1 MDKKEEST
9 VKSLDASLD
18 ASLDD
23 DNILYSDI
31 PIISFIRIGQ
41 SLEMP
46 REIDK
51 EELNVIPRR
60 NILNILSKKKTSI
73 VKGKNDNKK

>member
-1 MDKKEEST
+1 MDKKEESQT
-9 VKSLDASLD
+9 R
-18 ASLDD
+18 SLDD

-31 PIISFIRIGQ
+31 PTISFIRIGQ

-60 NILNILSKKKTSI
+60 NILNILSKQKSSI

>member
-9 VKSLDASLD
+9 VKSLD

>member
-1 MDKKEEST
+1 MDKSEEYI
-9 VKSLDASLD
+9 LD
-18 ASLDD
+18 
-23 DNILYSDI
+23 NEI
-31 PIISFIRIGQ
+31 PAISFIRIGQ

-46 REIDK
+46 GEIDK

-60 NILNILSKKKTSI
+60 NILNVLSKKKASI